1 MNCHACGRW
10 VFDVYIWDE
19 TIIGFC
25 LCSSSWISRL
35 VGGPRS
41 EREGV
46 VKQDAPHTWGNHSDI
61 SLRGNI
67 T

>member
-1 MNCHACGRW
+1 MNCHACGRL

-25 LCSSSWISRL
+25 LCSS
-35 VGGPRS
+35 

-46 VKQDAPHTWGNHSDI
+46 VKQDAPYTWGNHSDI